1 MSCEIVD
8 LSVISRLLWNY
19 RPSDKYSTVLFVL
32 FGCSEKHRVM
42 SGKDVSKIER
52 LEGMKRFLFEAE
64 GLLEAPSLYTTG

>member
-1 MSCEIVD
+1 
-8 LSVISRLLWNY
+8 
-19 RPSDKYSTVLFVL
+19 
-32 FGCSEKHRVM
+32 M